1 LKVWTVLV
9 DVVQENLQFGFVAE
23 PIGTHISRTIMLAD
37 LRLLLSSCHL
47 TADIATYR
55 QAVIEEN
62 VLHKRTVS
70 TRRLSFKRLRELYI
84 LDKSILLFRALRD
97 LWEYEP
103 DAQPM
108 LALLCAVARDPLLRS
123 TVDTVTNLD
132 RNSEITPQIFSAVV
146 AKTFPDRYSEWSLA
160 SAGRNIASSWQQSGH
175 LRGKLRKYRDQA
187 SCHSASVTYALL
199 LGYISDARGEG
210 LFETPWCILLDTP
223 MHIIREKAAVAARQG
238 WLEYRQTGGVT
249 DVSFRYLLRE
259 NGVNGYE

>member
-123 TVDTVTNLD
+123 TVDTVVAG
-132 RNSEITPQIFSAVV
+132 RKQKSEICKHDGSADMRTNWFCYKAKLEIF
-146 AKTFPDRYSEWSLA
+146 LN
-160 SAGRNIASSWQQSGH
+160 NIYQNSPNFQ
-175 LRGKLRKYRDQA
+175 
-187 SCHSASVTYALL
+187 
-199 LGYISDARGEG
+199 
-210 LFETPWCILLDTP
+210 
-223 MHIIREKAAVAARQG
+223 
-238 WLEYRQTGGVT
+238 
-249 DVSFRYLLRE
+249 
-259 NGVNGYE
+259 